1 MTAPKTSVKQ
11 MKLEIIKMLK
21 LGMDS
26 ETICQYS
33 QVSPSYVRE
42 VEAEYIK
49 DLLANGNGH
58 RTRLRQLLLR
68 NTPQMVN
75 VLIKAASQDI
85 DNKLQLSAATTFLN
99 FSTRFFKDDASLD
112 SSQKKISD
120 GFMATTLFDFVVP
133 GEGDGNVSPVQK
145 GGEDFY
151 EDNMEE
157 SDGGIEEGEMEDITP
172 EDLNID

>member
-1 MTAPKTSVKQ
+1 MNAPKTNIKQ
-11 MKLEIIKMLK
+11 MKLEITKLLK
-21 LGMDS
+21 LGLDA
-26 ETICQYS
+26 EAICNYCK
-33 QVSPSYVRE
+33 VSPSYVRE
-42 VEAEYIK
+42 VEEEYIK
-49 DLLANGNGH
+49 GLLANGNGH

-120 GFMATTLFDFVVP
+120 GFMATTLFDFTT
-133 GEGDGNVSPVQK
+133 EGRESSGSQ
-145 GGEDFY
+145 GGEEIVEDY
-151 EDNMEE
+151 EGES
-157 SDGGIEEGEMEDITP
+157 SDGEELEVGDFDVNP
-172 EDLNID
+172 EDLDLT